1 MAQDLRELMKGKPSQ
16 EPSLPV
22 GHEARF
28 EARLKAAFGTEED
41 MAQTKRPLIF
51 WMKIAAVAIAFIAV
65 SMFGYHQFSKN
76 NGEDSLV
83 ESTPIKQ
90 PTKNEKQLRLADIS
104 PDLKRVEDY
113 YMTGINVQLASL
125 EITTDNKDVIDGYMQ
140 QLKVLT
146 EEYESLNAE
155 LTEVGPTEETITAL
169 VDNLKMRLELLM
181 KLKTKLKELKNQTNE
196 NISSIE
202 A

>member
-1 MAQDLRELMKGKPSQ
+1 MAQDIRELMKGKPS
-16 EPSLPV
+16 EGPSLPV

-28 EARLKAAFGTEED
+28 ETRLQNAFGINEG
-41 MAQTKRPLIF
+41 KVNRNRPLVF
-51 WMKIAAVAIAFIAV
+51 WMKIAAIAIAFIAV

-76 NGEDSLV
+76 NSDDLLV
-83 ESTPIKQ
+83 ESTPLIQ
-90 PTKNEKQLRLADIS
+90 PKESEKQLRLADIS
-104 PDLKRVEDY
+104 PDLKRVEDF

-125 EITTDNKDVIDGYMQ
+125 KITTDNKDVIDGYMQ

-146 EEYESLNAE
+146 EEYKSLNAE

-169 VDNLKMRLELLM
+169 VDNLKMRLALLM

-202 A
+202 V